1 LRRTIIVL
9 AALLPLLAACK
20 PQDSTPAD
28 PTGSGKNA
36 FKTVCKEDIAKF
48 CANETKARRC
58 LKQNLD
64 KLSDTCKTAIKKKKH
79 GEGKKKNKSKD
90 KDQDS
95 TDE

>member
-1 LRRTIIVL
+1 LKRAIIVL
-9 AALLPLLAACK
+9 AALLPLLACK
-20 PQDSTPAD
+20 PQDSGSTTD
-28 PTGSGKNA
+28 VGSGKNA
-36 FKTVCKEDIAKF
+36 YKTVCKDDIAKF

-64 KLSDTCKTAIKKKKH
+64 KLSDTCKTAMGKKHH
-79 GEGKKKNKSKD
+79 GEGKKKNKDKT